1 MAASPRAP
9 KQWQLTKIETITSY
23 ESWRQNLIYVLSL
36 DKNFVPFLD
45 ATWQKQTAANPR
57 RGLTDDGTAVPEAKR
72 LTAAQKNAHL
82 DLLLGQIANFCPV
95 ISRNSIVKHST
106 SLNDIWQKIRQHYG
120 FQSTGAHFLDLAT
133 IHLQPDERPEDL
145 FQRLM
150 AFFEDN
156 LLSVHGGLTHHG
168 DQATADEDLSPTL
181 ENTVV
186 VLWLQLIHPGLPLLV
201 KQKYGSELRNKTLA
215 SLKPEISQALASLLD
230 ELRSIEDTKAMR
242 IGSTTSRRHP
252 NSGHGQPR
260 QRPFL
265 SCILC
270 KTAGRPHNTHNL
282 MDCRYLPDRDRRP
295 WARSRMVMD
304 DPDDLGAEECEPLD
318 ESSDLVAPPV
328 QSEEPAAL
336 RVSIVQSPVL
346 NTFYHEQPVQLTLDT
361 GATSNMVRA
370 SSAKLYGFPITPASQ
385 MARQADGVTPMDVI
399 GEVHCSLTRGHWTFE
414 LDALVVRQ
422 LDVDILAGNPF
433 MVRNDIG
440 VRPAKRQI
448 EIGGTEIISYSA
460 PSRHTR
466 QPSVRRTQ
474 SFLLRNPNRT
484 VVLPGEYVQFSTP
497 SDADADT
504 LWALEPRLDCP
515 SNMPRKPEDAWPP
528 PQQIQSVDHVV
539 RISNLTDSPILLKSG
554 EQVCQVRH
562 ILPVEISTPTSPP
575 TTSRAASPSPAIC
588 KPFSPRVVVDPDGCL
603 DQDTRDKFIALNLEF
618 DDVFN
623 PSISK
628 YNGASGKIEA
638 VVNIGPTLPPQ
649 RKGRLP
655 QYNRNT
661 LEELQDKFDEL
672 EAAGVFAKP
681 EQVNVHIEY
690 LNTSFLVKKPNG
702 GSRLVTS
709 FGEVAQYSKP
719 QPSLMPNV
727 DSVLREI
734 GKWKFMVITDL
745 LKSFYQIPLANS
757 SMKYCGVATPF
768 KGIRV
773 YTRSAMGMPGSE
785 TCLEELMSRVLGDL
799 IQEGCVAKIADD
811 LYVGGNSP
819 IEVLDNWRRV
829 LVLLQKNNLRL
840 SAAKTIICPRKAT
853 VLGWVWSNGT
863 LQASP
868 HKLAALSSVEPPS
881 TVQGLRSFVGAY
893 KVLSRVLPRFA
904 ELLDPLEQATAG
916 KESREKIAWCDV
928 LLLTFK
934 AAQRAL
940 VDNRTITIPQPQDA
954 LWIVTDGSVKNRG
967 IAATLYAHRDGSL
980 LLAGFFSAK
989 LRKHQVTWLPCEIEA
1004 LAIGAAI
1011 RHFAPYIIQSP
1022 HTTEVLTDNRP
1033 CVQAYEKLKR
1043 GEFSASSR
1051 VTTFLSTV
1059 SRYSVHIRH
1068 IAGVENLPSDFASR
1082 NPKECLD
1089 SSCQICKFIVE
1100 LEDSVVRSLSVS
1112 DVLQGSVKMPFTS
1125 RAAWQATQLECPH
1138 LRRTHSHL
1146 SQGTRPSK
1154 KATKIIDV
1162 KRYLKDVVIAADGLL
1177 VFRDHQ
1183 PFQPPRERLVVPRS
1197 VLAGLLTALHIRFSH
1212 PSKYQMKRLFSRYFF
1227 ALDVDKAIAL
1237 VSSSCH
1243 ICESVKSIPKHFQPQ
1258 SSEDAPQSI
1267 GISFAADVARRH
1279 RQLILV
1285 LRETVSS
1292 YTLTTLIK
1300 SEKHEDLR
1308 NGLIVLCSQ
1317 LRSLHDGGVTVRV
1330 DPAPGF
1336 CALATDP
1343 ILLSH
1348 GITLEIGRVKNPNK
1362 NPVAE
1367 RAIEELGLELLN
1379 LSPEGGPVSDVTL
1392 ALATA
1397 NTNSRIRRDGLSA
1410 QEVWTQRDQL
1420 TGEQLPIVDRQ
1431 LILSQ
1436 NYSRQQNHAPSAK
1449 SKARGRTNLPTAA
1462 VSVGDLVFLKGDRDK
1477 LKAREKYLV
1486 VGVREDLSCA
1496 LRKFSTSQFRS
1507 KLYVVPMSECYPVPL
1522 TVLAQSPQGP
1532 IRGLHKPSPFDSD
1545 DDADPVILPPRH
1557 STVPA
1562 PSLVVTQPPVYEQP
1576 TVPQLAHDGVPVQE
1590 LPPVP
1595 AAIVPPPSTPVSPP
1609 DCSVLSGAPSDSA
1622 AVVPPR
1628 RSGRQRRAP
1637 FWQNQDWDFN

>member
-1 MAASPRAP
+1 MSYVALKIP
-9 KQWQLTKIETITSY
+9 KPC
-23 ESWRQNLIYVLSL
+23 VL
-36 DKNFVPFLD
+36 
-45 ATWQKQTAANPR
+45 
-57 RGLTDDGTAVPEAKR
+57 AVP
-72 LTAAQKNAHL
+72 
-82 DLLLGQIANFCPV
+82 
-95 ISRNSIVKHST
+95 
-106 SLNDIWQKIRQHYG
+106 
-120 FQSTGAHFLDLAT
+120 
-133 IHLQPDERPEDL
+133 
-145 FQRLM
+145 
-150 AFFEDN
+150 
-156 LLSVHGGLTHHG
+156 HHG
-168 DQATADEDLSPTL
+168 ATLI
-181 ENTVV
+181 VV
-186 VLWLQLIHPGLPLLV
+186 KANLDDAPSCPASSV
-201 KQKYGSELRNKTLA
+201 K
-215 SLKPEISQALASLLD
+215 P
-230 ELRSIEDTKAMR
+230 
-242 IGSTTSRRHP
+242 P
-252 NSGHGQPR
+252 V
-260 QRPFL
+260 
-265 SCILC
+265 
-270 KTAGRPHNTHNL
+270 
-282 MDCRYLPDRDRRP
+282 
-295 WARSRMVMD
+295 ARSRMVMD
-304 DPDDLGAEECEPLD
+304 DPDDFDAEECEPLD
-318 ESSDLVAPPV
+318 ESSNLVAPPV

-346 NTFYHEQPVQLTLDT
+346 NTFYHEHPVQLTLDT

-399 GEVHCSLTRGHWTFE
+399 GEVHCSLTRGHRTFE

-448 EIGGTEIISYSA
+448 EISGTEIISYSS

-497 SDADADT
+497 SDADSDT

-539 RISNLTDSPILLKSG
+539 RISNMTDSPILLKSG
-554 EQVCQVRH
+554 EQLCQVRH
-562 ILPVEISTPTSPP
+562 ILPVDASTSTSPP

-628 YNGASGKIEA
+628 YNGASSKIEA

-649 RKGRLP
+649 CKGRLP
-655 QYNRNT
+655 QYNKNT

-681 EQVNVHIEY
+681 EQVNVHVEY

-819 IEVLDNWRRV
+819 IEVLDNWKRV
-829 LVLLQKNNLRL
+829 LALLQKNNLRL
-840 SAAKTIICPRKAT
+840 SAAKTIICPRKAI

-916 KESREKIAWCDV
+916 KESREKIAWCDE

-934 AAQRAL
+934 TAQRAL

-967 IAATLYAHRDGSL
+967 IAATLYAHRNGSL

-1068 IAGVENLPSDFASR
+1068 IAGVENLPSDYASR

-1089 SSCQICKFIVE
+1089 SSCQICKFIAE

-1138 LRRTHSHL
+1138 LRRTHSYL

-1177 VFRDHQ
+1177 VVRDHQ

-1197 VLAGLLTALHIRFSH
+1197 VLEGLLTALHIRFSH

-1227 ALDVDKAIAL
+1227 ALDVDKAVDL

-1285 LRETVSS
+1285 IRETVSS

-1449 SKARGRTNLPTAA
+1449 SKARGRTNLPTVA

-1486 VGVREDLSCA
+1486 VGVREDLSCT

-1507 KLYVVPMSECYPVPL
+1507 KPYVVPMSECYPVPP

-1532 IRGLHKPSPFDSD
+1532 IRGLHKPSSFDSD

-1557 STVPA
+1557 FTVPA
-1562 PSLVVTQPPVYEQP
+1562 PSLVVTQPPVNEQP
-1576 TVPQLAHDGVPVQE
+1576 TVPQPAHDVVPVQE

-1595 AAIVPPPSTPVSPP
+1595 AAIVPPPSTPVSSP
-1609 DCSVLSGAPSDSA
+1609 DSSVLSGAPSDSA

-1637 FWQNQDWDFN
+1637 FWQSQDWDLN

>member
-45 ATWQKQTAANPR
+45 ATWQKQTTANPR

-168 DQATADEDLSPTL
+168 DQVTADEDLSPTL

-215 SLKPEISQALASLLD
+215 SLKPEISQALGSLLD

-242 IGSTTSRRHP
+242 IGSTTPRRHP
-252 NSGHGQPR
+252 NSGQGQPR
-260 QRPFL
+260 RRPFL

-282 MDCRYLPDRDRRP
+282 TDCRYLPDRDRRP

-304 DPDDLGAEECEPLD
+304 DPDDFDAEECEPLD
-318 ESSDLVAPPV
+318 ESSNLVAPPV

-346 NTFYHEQPVQLTLDT
+346 NTFYHEHPVQLTLDT

-399 GEVHCSLTRGHWTFE
+399 GEVHCSLTRGHRTFE

-448 EIGGTEIISYSA
+448 EISGTEIISYSS

-497 SDADADT
+497 SDADSDT
-504 LWALEPRLDCP
+504 LWALEPRLACP

-539 RISNLTDSPILLKSG
+539 RISNMTDSPILLKSG
-554 EQVCQVRH
+554 EQLCQVRH
-562 ILPVEISTPTSPP
+562 ILPVDVSTSTSPP

-661 LEELQDKFDEL
+661 LEELQDKFDE
-672 EAAGVFAKP
+672 
-681 EQVNVHIEY
+681 QVNVHVEY

-819 IEVLDNWRRV
+819 IEVLDNWKRV
-829 LVLLQKNNLRL
+829 LALLQKNNLRL
-840 SAAKTIICPRKAT
+840 SAAKTIICPRKAI

-916 KESREKIAWCDV
+916 KESREKIAWCDE

-934 AAQRAL
+934 TAQRAL

-967 IAATLYAHRDGSL
+967 IAATLYAHRNGSL

-1068 IAGVENLPSDFASR
+1068 IAGVENLPSDYASR

-1089 SSCQICKFIVE
+1089 SSCQICKFIAE

-1177 VFRDHQ
+1177 VVRDHQ

-1197 VLAGLLTALHIRFSH
+1197 VLEGLLTALHIRFSH

-1227 ALDVDKAIAL
+1227 ALDVDKAVDL

-1449 SKARGRTNLPTAA
+1449 SKARGRTNLPTVA

-1486 VGVREDLSCA
+1486 VGVREDLSCT

-1507 KLYVVPMSECYPVPL
+1507 KPYVVPMSECYPVPP

-1532 IRGLHKPSPFDSD
+1532 IRGLHKPSSFDSD

-1557 STVPA
+1557 FTVPA
-1562 PSLVVTQPPVYEQP
+1562 PSLVVTQPPVNEQP
-1576 TVPQLAHDGVPVQE
+1576 TVPQPAHDVVPVQE

-1595 AAIVPPPSTPVSPP
+1595 AAIVPPPSTPVSSP
-1609 DCSVLSGAPSDSA
+1609 DFSVLSGAPSDSA

-1637 FWQNQDWDFN
+1637 FWQRQDWDLN